1 MCHSHTVVIKRELP
15 SLSSMDTVANAG
27 DTETPR
33 SEGEESWMVKVSSSP
48 STSESSLIG
57 MLVH

>member
-1 MCHSHTVVIKRELP
+1 MHNVVIKRELP

-27 DTETPR
+27 DTETPG
-33 SEGEESWMVKVSSSP
+33 SEGEESWMVKVSSASP